1 MKRNMGNAD
10 RTIRF
15 LIAVLLGV
23 LYYNGTIS
31 GTLGIVLVILAVVF
45 FITSFAGFCP
55 LYSPFG
61 ISTCKPKNKVE

>member
-15 LIAVLLGV
+15 LLAVLLGV
-23 LYYNGTIS
+23 LYYTGTIS

-45 FITSFAGFCP
+45 FLTSFAGFCP
-55 LYSPFG
+55 LYAPFG
-61 ISTCKPKNKVE
+61 IRTCKPKNE